1 MTDILNVLV
10 GANWNSSTIPKT
22 KNNNIRKMTNKFSD
36 TKLNQE
42 PFLKQKTEKL
52 FTISEIT
59 RKIRTSLEYDFS
71 NISIIGEISNIK
83 KPRSGHVY
91 LTLKDENAQLQAVVF
106 RNTAGR
112 IKFELKDGMEII
124 SFGSITVYEPRGQYQ
139 IIIDQ
144 IEPKGIGALQLA
156 FQQLKE
162 KLEKEG
168 LFDISHKKP
177 IPFIPQKIGIVTSPT
192 GAAVKD
198 ILNIIERRF
207 ANVEILLY
215 PVKVQGDGAAEEIA
229 KAIVELNKL
238 SDIDVIIVGRGGGS
252 LEDLWA
258 FNEEIVAR
266 SIYNSAIPVISAVGH
281 EIDITI
287 ADLVADRRALTP
299 SEAGELVVPQRDLL
313 INILEK
319 CKSRLFQSLINK
331 LKLSQDKFARAA
343 NSYAMRQP
351 FDKLHMLQQ
360 RLDDFAQRLNL
371 NIIHTLNTEREK
383 LLGIA
388 GKLESLNPLSV
399 LKRGYTITT
408 RLEDNK
414 PLREAKSLN
423 KGDKIK
429 SRLFKGSVISA
440 ILSIES

>member
-1 MTDILNVLV
+1 M
-10 GANWNSSTIPKT
+10 ANN
-22 KNNNIRKMTNKFSD
+22 FSN

-42 PFLKQKTEKL
+42 AFLKQKTEKL
-52 FTISEIT
+52 FTVSEIT

-71 NISIIGEISNIK
+71 NISIVGEISNIR
-83 KPRSGHVY
+83 KPSSGHVY
-91 LTLKDENAQLQAVVF
+91 LTLKDKNAQLQAVVF
-106 RNTAGR
+106 RNTANK

-168 LFDISHKKP
+168 LFDVSRKKP

-192 GAAVKD
+192 GAAIKD

-229 KAIVELNKL
+229 EAIVELNKL
-238 SDIDVIIVGRGGGS
+238 PDIDVIIAGRGGGS

-258 FNEEIVAR
+258 FNEEVVAR
-266 SIYNSAIPVISAVGH
+266 SIYNSIIPVISAVGH

-287 ADLVADRRALTP
+287 ADLVADIRALTP
-299 SEAGELVVPQRDLL
+299 SEAGELVVPQKDLL
-313 INILEK
+313 LNILEK
-319 CKSRLFQSLINK
+319 CKSRLFQSLTNK
-331 LKLSQDKFARAA
+331 LKLSKDKLAGVA

-351 FDKLHMLQQ
+351 FDKLHRLQQ
-360 RLDDFAQRLNL
+360 RLDEFAQRLNL
-371 NIIHTLNTEREK
+371 NITHALNTEREK
-383 LLGIA
+383 LSGIA

-408 RLEDNK
+408 KLENDK
-414 PLREAKSLN
+414 PLREVKDVN

-429 SRLFKGSVISA
+429 TRFSKGSVISA